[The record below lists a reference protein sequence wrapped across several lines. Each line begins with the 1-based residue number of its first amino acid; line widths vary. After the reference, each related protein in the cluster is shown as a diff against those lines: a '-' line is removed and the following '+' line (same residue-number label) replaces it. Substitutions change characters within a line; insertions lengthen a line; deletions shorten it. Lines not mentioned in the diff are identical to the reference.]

1 MTTQESAPTTA
12 FDNKFLRIIN
22 EGINNIILNLKQELD
37 KKGSEYLSGNEKTNA
52 AVSNI
57 LNLFTNLQD
66 NIDYKD
72 YKDTDIE
79 QKTGTLYNTL
89 NSVKDTT
96 VSSFSDI
103 QPINTLDE
111 ITGELDKNDLQ
122 NLLSLNGNPNDINTL
137 NNRLKNCQ
145 TLEKLY
151 LKKHEEIIKIFGFVL
166 NLFDKY
172 KYAIKVILFLLKNL
186 HQNGTTEEQKK
197 LDNNTTDGKVKLPKT
212 LINNIGLLLKDQ
224 ENIQSIIKNMGIVV
238 NNTDDIINNQTTAI
252 TSDLVPTKSL

>member
-1 MTTQESAPTTA
+1 MSIHESPPTTA
-12 FDNKFLRIIN
+12 VDNKFLKIIDN
-22 EGINNIILNLKQELD
+22 GINDIILRLKNEVD
-37 KKGSEYLSGNEKTNA
+37 NKDTNSLSGNEKTNA
-52 AVSNI
+52 AIFNI
-57 LNLFTNLQD
+57 LNLFTTLQD
-66 NIDYKD
+66 SIG

-89 NSVKDTT
+89 NSVKNTT
-96 VSSFSDI
+96 VSSLSDT
-103 QPINTLDE
+103 QTLTTLDDS
-111 ITGELDKNDLQ
+111 TDELDENDREK
-122 NLLSLNGNPNDINTL
+122 LLELNGNTADITTL

-197 LDNNTTDGKVKLPKT
+197 LDNNTIDGKVKLPKT

-224 ENIQSIIKNMGIVV
+224 DNIQTIIKNMRNVV
-238 NNTDDIINNQTTAI
+238 NNTDDIIKKEATTI
-252 TSDLVPTKSL
+252 EPYLVPTKSL

>member
-1 MTTQESAPTTA
+1 MSTQTTPVANNFLKIIENGINDIILRLKNEV
-12 FDNKFLRIIN
+12 DNKDTN
-22 EGINNIILNLKQELD
+22 A
-37 KKGSEYLSGNEKTNA
+37 LSGNNKTNA
-52 AVSNI
+52 AIFNI
-57 LNLFTNLQD
+57 LNLFTTLQD
-66 NIDYKD
+66 SIG

-96 VSSFSDI
+96 VSILSDT
-103 QPINTLDE
+103 QTLTTLDDR
-111 ITGELDKNDLQ
+111 TDELDGNDLQ
-122 NLLSLNGNPNDINTL
+122 NSLSLNGNPNDITTL
-137 NNRLKNCQ
+137 NNRLQNCQ

-197 LDNNTTDGKVKLPKT
+197 LDNNTIDGKVKLPKT

-224 ENIQSIIKNMGIVV
+224 DNIQTIIKNMRNVV
-238 NNTDDIINNQTTAI
+238 NNTDDIIKKEATTI
-252 TSDLVPTKSL
+252 EPYLVPTKSL